1 MSKNKNLYP
10 VFILFTIGG
19 FICFLAWSAWQ
30 AGNSGSQVTD
40 ADYYSKGL
48 RYTSTLLEKK
58 AAEALGWEVSTQLED
73 HTLQFHLQNKEKQPV
88 TSAIGTIT
96 FYLRGSSSKLALP
109 LEEVDEGIYQLE
121 LTSELTGTINA
132 HLEFERDGA
141 RLNRQLL
148 LNL

>member
-1 MSKNKNLYP
+1 MSKNKNFYP
-10 VFILFTIGG
+10 AFILFTIGG
-19 FICFLAWSAWQ
+19 FICFLAWSALQ
-30 AGNSGSQVTD
+30 AANSGPKVTD

-58 AAEALGWEVSTQLED
+58 AAEALGWEVSTHLED
-73 HTLQFHLQNKEKQPV
+73 HTLQFQLQNKEKQPV
-88 TSAIGTIT
+88 TSAKGTIT
-96 FYLRGSSSKLALP
+96 FYQRGASAKFALP
-109 LEEVDEGIYQLE
+109 LEEVGEGIYQLE

-141 RLNRQLL
+141 RLKRQLL